1 MRRHVCVLSFSVAA
15 QEKRGHARKIILVR
29 VSFFFLSIIVAV
41 MESPCGIRTAL
52 GEQKKDNRSREV
64 HARAG
69 STAVNPLFI
78 IDVRFSYHPDIF
90 RSTDNLIC
98 GKINIK
104 T

>member
-1 MRRHVCVLSFSVAA
+1 MRNPDR
-15 QEKRGHARKIILVR
+15 AR
-29 VSFFFLSIIVAV
+29 
-41 MESPCGIRTAL
+41 RT
-52 GEQKKDNRSREV
+52 EERQPFTREV